1 MSATIDVFT
10 IDVLMSAFNGRHFL
24 ERHITSILNQTV
36 SVKLFARD
44 DGSTDGG
51 PALPSCP

>member
-1 MSATIDVFT
+1 
-10 IDVLMSAFNGRHFL
+10 MSAFNGRHFL

-44 DGSTDGG
+44 DGSTDGT
-51 PALPSCP
+51 PALLDKLSSAGSC